1 MEIMLPQSAAQV
13 IEILEKN
20 GFEAWAVGGCVRDSL
35 LGQTPKDWDI
45 ATNAL
50 PEQTSVL
57 FRGCTVAQTGEK
69 HGTVTVVLQGQPL
82 EVTTNRN
89 EGGYEDNPQPR
100 HVGFN
105 DDIHRDLKRR
115 DFTINA
121 MAYHPRRGLIDDFGG
136 RTDLARSCIRCV
148 GSPEE
153 RFREDALR
161 IMRALRFSA
170 VLGFEIDA
178 DTAAALRKGA
188 GMLHN
193 IAAERIRDEPVK
205 LLCGKNVRQ
214 VLTEYRDVF
223 AAVMPQL
230 APMFDFDQK
239 NPHHYLDVWA
249 HTVQALSSSVPVPA
263 VRLALLF
270 HDSGKPASFTT
281 DEKGIG
287 HFYGHPAKSEEI
299 AREIMQQL
307 RFDHATA
314 DRVLLLVRWHDADI
328 LPEGRSVK
336 RWLNRLGEEGL
347 RQLLQVK
354 AADRGATNYKF
365 ENLSVLRL
373 VEQKLDT
380 VLQEGQCFSR
390 EKLAVNGKDLL
401 ALGFPQGRQLGEALD
416 ALLNLVI
423 DEQLPNQRT
432 VLLNRAGA
440 MLADDRK
447 EEQR

>member
-1 MEIMLPQSAAQV
+1 
-13 IEILEKN
+13 
-20 GFEAWAVGGCVRDSL
+20 
-35 LGQTPKDWDI
+35 
-45 ATNAL
+45 
-50 PEQTSVL
+50 
-57 FRGCTVAQTGEK
+57 
-69 HGTVTVVLQGQPL
+69 
-82 EVTTNRN
+82 
-89 EGGYEDNPQPR
+89 
-100 HVGFN
+100 
-105 DDIHRDLKRR
+105 
-115 DFTINA
+115 
-121 MAYHPRRGLIDDFGG
+121 
-136 RTDLARSCIRCV
+136 
-148 GSPEE
+148 
-153 RFREDALR
+153 
-161 IMRALRFSA
+161 MRALRFSA

-178 DTAAALRKGA
+178 DTAAALSEGA

-193 IAAERIRDEPVK
+193 IASERIRDELVK
-205 LLCGKNVRQ
+205 LLCGKNAGQ

-223 AAVMPQL
+223 AVVMPQL

-299 AREIMQQL
+299 AREIMHQL

-314 DRVLLLVRWHDADI
+314 DRVRLLVRWHDADI

-416 ALLNLVI
+416 TLLGLVI

-447 EEQR
+447 DGQR

>member
-69 HGTVTVVLQGQPL
+69 HGTVTVVLQGQPV
-82 EVTTNRN
+82 EVTTYRID
-89 EGGYEDNPQPR
+89 GVYEDNRHPR
-100 HVGFN
+100 QVVFT

-188 GMLHN
+188 GMLHS
-193 IAAERIRDEPVK
+193 IAAERIRDELVR
-205 LLCGKNVRQ
+205 LLCGKNAGQ

-223 AAVMPQL
+223 AVVMPQL

-270 HDSGKPASFTT
+270 HDSGKPANFTT

-299 AREIMQQL
+299 AREVMHQL

-314 DRVLLLVRWHDADI
+314 DRVRLLVRWHDADI

-365 ENLSVLRL
+365 ENLSVLKL

-416 ALLNLVI
+416 TLLGLVI

-447 EEQR
+447 DGQR

>member
-1 MEIMLPQSAAQV
+1 M
-13 IEILEKN
+13 
-20 GFEAWAVGGCVRDSL
+20 
-35 LGQTPKDWDI
+35 
-45 ATNAL
+45 
-50 PEQTSVL
+50 
-57 FRGCTVAQTGEK
+57 
-69 HGTVTVVLQGQPL
+69 
-82 EVTTNRN
+82 
-89 EGGYEDNPQPR
+89 
-100 HVGFN
+100 
-105 DDIHRDLKRR
+105 
-115 DFTINA
+115 
-121 MAYHPRRGLIDDFGG
+121 
-136 RTDLARSCIRCV
+136 
-148 GSPEE
+148 
-153 RFREDALR
+153 
-161 IMRALRFSA
+161 
-170 VLGFEIDA
+170 
-178 DTAAALRKGA
+178 
-188 GMLHN
+188 
-193 IAAERIRDEPVK
+193 
-205 LLCGKNVRQ
+205 
-214 VLTEYRDVF
+214 
-223 AAVMPQL
+223 
-230 APMFDFDQK
+230 
-239 NPHHYLDVWA
+239 
-249 HTVQALSSSVPVPA
+249 PVPA

-314 DRVLLLVRWHDADI
+314 DRVRLLVRWHDADI